1 MGPRII
7 APEVK
12 PETLLAWV
20 AALFLAACLFSHTV
34 ALRLLLLAA
43 GIVLASI
50 TVARERNDIRAL
62 PQIWLPFLLWGL
74 WAAASIAWSVE
85 PERSEKEWRNEVF
98 YTGAALWICFVGAQA
113 RNAGRIVLPVLG
125 IAITVAIAIALWTYS
140 RGWTEY
146 LVGWHSGPGD
156 HSSALLTL
164 LPCLAMAAWY
174 GSRAGWPRPVRVL
187 IPLLAV
193 LFAASAYFT
202 LNRTLWLGFAV
213 QLMLLGGLL
222 LMRADGFLRAKLTK
236 QRILSA
242 CLALIAV
249 ISLAFFS
256 VQATREATGTGKA
269 LQADPRLLL
278 WPEVVEQIA
287 ERPLVGYGFG
297 RGLLREPLRE
307 DFGTL
312 DSHLWH
318 THNLVLEALVQGGL
332 SGLVLLA
339 ILLGM
344 LLREGW
350 RYARSADERTMAC
363 GIALIAVAAGMV
375 VRNMTD
381 TLFVR
386 QNSLFFWGM
395 AGVLLGLPLSGS
407 ATSTPA
413 PSAAVARA
421 PRPG

>member
-12 PETLLAWV
+12 PETVLAWV

-50 TVARERNDIRAL
+50 TIARDRHGIKAL
-62 PQIWLPFLLWGL
+62 PPIWLPFLLWGL
-74 WAAASIAWSVE
+74 WGAASIVWSVE
-85 PERSEKEWRNEVF
+85 PDRSEKEWRNEVF

-113 RNAGRIVLPVLG
+113 RNAARIVLPVLG
-125 IAITVAIAIALWTYS
+125 IAITVAIAIALWS
-140 RGWTEY
+140 FSLGWEKY
-146 LVGWHSGPGD
+146 LVGLHSGPGD

-174 GSRAGWPRPVRVL
+174 GSRAGWARPVRML

-193 LFAASAYFT
+193 LFATSAYFT

-222 LMRADGFLRAKLTK
+222 LMRTDRFQRARLTR

-242 CLALIAV
+242 GVALVAV

-256 VQATREATGTGKA
+256 IQATREATGTGKA
-269 LQADPRLLL
+269 LAADHRLLL
-278 WPEVVEQIA
+278 WPEIIEQIA
-287 ERPLVGYGFG
+287 ERPLIGYGFG
-297 RGLLREPLRE
+297 RGLLRDPLHAEFRS
-307 DFGTL
+307 L
-312 DSHLWH
+312 DGHLWH
-318 THNLVLEALVQGGL
+318 AHNIVLEALIQVGVP
-332 SGLVLLA
+332 GLVLLA
-339 ILLGM
+339 LLLGI
-344 LLREGW
+344 LAREGW

-363 GIALIAVAAGMV
+363 GIALIAVLAGMLM
-375 VRNMTD
+375 RNMTD
-381 TLFVR
+381 TLLVR
-386 QNSLFFWGM
+386 QNSLLFWGIC
-395 AGVLLGLPLSGS
+395 GVLLGLPLSGS
-407 ATSTPA
+407 ATNTPA
-413 PSAAVARA
+413 PSAGVARA

>member
-1 MGPRII
+1 M
-7 APEVK
+7 K

-50 TVARERNDIRAL
+50 TIARDRHGIKAL
-62 PQIWLPFLLWGL
+62 PPIWLPFLLWGL

-85 PERSEKEWRNEVF
+85 PDRSEKEWRNEVF

-125 IAITVAIAIALWTYS
+125 ITITAAIAIALWTYS

-174 GSRAGWPRPVRVL
+174 GSRAGWARPVRVL
-187 IPLLAV
+187 MPLLAV

-222 LMRADGFLRAKLTK
+222 LMRSDRFQRARLTR

-242 CLALIAV
+242 CVALIAV

-256 VQATREATGTGKA
+256 IQATREATGTGKA

-318 THNLVLEALVQGGL
+318 THNIVLEALVQGGL

-339 ILLGM
+339 LLLGM

-363 GIALIAVAAGMV
+363 GIALIGVVAGMV

-413 PSAAVARA
+413 PSAAAARA

>member
-50 TVARERNDIRAL
+50 TIARERGEIRAL

-98 YTGAALWICFVGAQA
+98 YTGAALWICFVAAQA
-113 RNAGRIVLPVLG
+113 GNAARIVLPVIG
-125 IAITVAIAIALWTYS
+125 IAVAAATSIALWTFS
-140 RGWTEY
+140 LGWGEY
-146 LVGWHSGPGD
+146 LVGLHSGPGD

-164 LPCLAMAAWY
+164 LPCLAMGGWY
-174 GSRAGWPRPVRVL
+174 GSRIGWTRPIRVL
-187 IPLLAV
+187 TALLAV

-202 LNRTLWLGFAV
+202 LNRTLWLGFSV

-222 LMRADGFLRAKLTK
+222 LMRAKLTG
-236 QRILSA
+236 QRLVGL
-242 CLALIAV
+242 CVALIAV
-249 ISLAFFS
+249 ISVAFLS

-269 LQADPRLLL
+269 LEADHRLLL
-278 WPEVVEQIA
+278 WPEIIEQIG
-287 ERPLVGYGFG
+287 EKPVTGYGFG
-297 RGLLREPLRE
+297 RGLLRDPLHAEFR
-307 DFGTL
+307 TL
-312 DSHLWH
+312 DGHLWH
-318 THNLVLEALVQGGL
+318 AHNIVLEALIQLGVPGL
-332 SGLVLLA
+332 LLLA
-339 ILLGM
+339 FLLGM

-350 RYARSADERTMAC
+350 RCAQSADERTMAC
-363 GIALIAVAAGMV
+363 GIALIAVVAGMLI
-375 VRNMTD
+375 RNMTD

-386 QNSLFFWGM
+386 QNSLLFWGVT
-395 AGVLLGLPLSGS
+395 GILLGLPLTRGGS
-407 ATSTPA
+407 AARIPE
-413 PSAAVARA
+413 PSDAAARA
-421 PRPG
+421 RRPG

>member
-1 MGPRII
+1 MPIPISKLNHLNHAEFTRIVGPVFEHSPWI
-7 APEVK
+7 AENTWSKRPFANVEQ
-12 PETLLAWV
+12 LHH
-20 AALFLAACLFSHTV
+20 ALCQTV
-34 ALRLLLLAA
+34 QAA
-43 GIVLASI
+43 GH
-50 TVARERNDIRAL
+50 
-62 PQIWLPFLLWGL
+62 
-74 WAAASIAWSVE
+74 
-85 PERSEKEWRNEVF
+85 EK
-98 YTGAALWICFVGAQA
+98 Q
-113 RNAGRIVLPVLG
+113 
-125 IAITVAIAIALWTYS
+125 
-140 RGWTEY
+140 
-146 LVGWHSGPGD
+146 
-156 HSSALLTL
+156 
-164 LPCLAMAAWY
+164 
-174 GSRAGWPRPVRVL
+174 
-187 IPLLAV
+187 
-193 LFAASAYFT
+193 
-202 LNRTLWLGFAV
+202 
-213 QLMLLGGLL
+213 
-222 LMRADGFLRAKLTK
+222 
-236 QRILSA
+236 
-242 CLALIAV
+242 LALICAHPDLV
-249 ISLAFFS
+249 GRAALAG
-256 VQATREATGTGKA
+256 ALTRESTGEQASAGLNALSPAVKAGMEKGVLTLVGDENVRAMIITGTGKA